1 MGLFHFLLAPGLHDE
16 RIGHQLPKVLRLDTE
31 IEFLGEALHDLVAA
45 IVAGGNH
52 HFGPCVHDLFR
63 LHSAVIDSFFGIGQC
78 PGATACAA
86 AIVVHPVGVHFY
98 RVFAALLN
106 DPSRLL
112 EIAVA
117 ESLLA
122 LAAVIAGIM
131 DSREVFVDGFIQLDS
146 SRLYVFL
153 QEIVDRDDLVFLE
166 NFGKPVLQTKPGRIV
181 GMASLG

>member
-1 MGLFHFLLAPGLHDE
+1 
-16 RIGHQLPKVLRLDTE
+16 
-31 IEFLGEALHDLVAA
+31 
-45 IVAGGNH
+45 
-52 HFGPCVHDLFR
+52 
-63 LHSAVIDSFFGIGQC
+63 
-78 PGATACAA
+78 
-86 AIVVHPVGVHFY
+86 
-98 RVFAALLN
+98 VFAALLN

-153 QEIVDRDDLVFLE
+153 QEIVDRDDFVFLE